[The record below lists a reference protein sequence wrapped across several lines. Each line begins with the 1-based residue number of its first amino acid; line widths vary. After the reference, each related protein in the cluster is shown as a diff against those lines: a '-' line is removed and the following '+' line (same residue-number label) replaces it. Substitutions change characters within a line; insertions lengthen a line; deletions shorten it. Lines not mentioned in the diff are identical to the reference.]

1 VPQNTLSISLF
12 GTLGRRVFRILA
24 IEGSNLPGLLI
35 RVKDNTAVA
44 DLAVTVA
51 RLNV

>member
-1 VPQNTLSISLF
+1 M
-12 GTLGRRVFRILA
+12 LGRRVFRILA

-44 DLAVTVA
+44 DLTITIV
-51 RLNV
+51 RLNI